1 MLTIFTVMQELGRSM
16 KAQLSEYK
24 EADLIEEVITAVC
37 RALNVEKSALR
48 SPGRTT
54 SLVEA
59 RYIIMY
65 LLVKEHKMGFKEVGA
80 ILNRDHS
87 SIMAGIEKYQS
98 LVDARDK
105 AFLYK
110 INTVIEELEGAWL

>member
-1 MLTIFTVMQELGRSM
+1 MM
-16 KAQLSEYK
+16 KAQLSEYR
-24 EADLIEEVITAVC
+24 EADLISGFIAAVC

-54 SLVEA
+54 ALVEA

-65 LLVKEHKMGFKEVGA
+65 VLVKQHQLSLKNVGE

-87 SIMAGIEKYQS
+87 SIVAGIEKYQS
-98 LVDARDK
+98 LVDAKDK

-110 INTVIEELEGAWL
+110 INSVIEELED